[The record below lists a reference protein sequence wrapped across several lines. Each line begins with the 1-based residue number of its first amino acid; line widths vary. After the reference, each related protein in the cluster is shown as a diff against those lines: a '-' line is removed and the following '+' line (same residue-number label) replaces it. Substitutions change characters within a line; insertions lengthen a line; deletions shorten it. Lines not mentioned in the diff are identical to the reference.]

1 MKAAQVRAADA
12 TGAAGAVA
20 TESAGDGPGV
30 ADLLAAAVAG
40 IGGRERSGQVA
51 MAEAV
56 QRSILTGE
64 HLAVQAGTGTGKSL
78 AYLVPAAAHAVATGS
93 CVVVATATIALQ
105 RQLIDRD
112 LPRLAT
118 ALEPLLGRAPT
129 FAILKGRRN
138 YLCRFRLDGGAPE
151 EPGDTLFD
159 PAATSRV
166 GQQVRRL
173 HEWAA
178 ETETGDRDE
187 LVPGVEDRAW
197 RQVSVSARECV
208 GAQRCTHGH
217 HCFAEQAR
225 DEAGRV
231 DIVVTNHALLAIDAL
246 EDFPLLP
253 DHDVVVIDEAHD
265 LVSRVTSV
273 ASKELSGPG
282 AEAAAR
288 RSARLLSGEALD
300 RLKEAAEAVGRV
312 LAEVREGRIDVL
324 DEALAA
330 CLATVRGAAFACA
343 SEVRTSGKENADDA
357 ERLALGRIA
366 LAALDDIRETA
377 DRVLAAFGEDVAAR
391 PDVVWMDRPA
401 GDDSRRPPTLRVA
414 PLDVGALLAER
425 VFRRRT
431 VVLTSAT
438 LALGG
443 SFEPLARQ
451 WGLPPP
457 GTGAA
462 RQDSGRAG
470 AAGAGAAGAGVTE
483 DGVTEDG
490 VTEDGASGDSATR
503 ARATAARATGAR
515 ATAAMATGGRA
526 TRDGATGGRATRDG
540 AIGGGATRDSAIED
554 GATGGRA
561 TRDGGTGD
569 SRIGD
574 GATRDRATRDGAIGG
589 GATGDSAIEDG
600 ATGDRATGDGATGGR
615 ATRDGGTRDGNTGDG
630 GTGGLAWSGR
640 DVGSPFDHPRSGILY
655 VARHLPP
662 PGRDGL
668 PPSYLTEL
676 SELIA
681 AAGGRTLG
689 LFSSMRAARQAA
701 EQLREQIS
709 QPLLCQGD
717 DATAQLVKQFAED
730 DATCL
735 FGTLSLWQGVDVPGT
750 ALQLVVIDRIPFP
763 RPDDPLASARQRA
776 VAARGGNGFMTVA
789 AAHAALLLAQ
799 GAGRL
804 LRTMDDR
811 GMVAVL
817 DPRLATARYS
827 GFLRASLPP
836 FWATTDP
843 AVARAALRRL
853 SGSDG

>member
-1 MKAAQVRAADA
+1 MPKVDTERPGQGVPPAAVP
-12 TGAAGAVA
+12 V
-20 TESAGDGPGV
+20 DG
-30 ADLLAAAVAG
+30 LLAAAVDG
-40 IGGRERSGQVA
+40 IGGKERPGQVA
-51 MAEAV
+51 MALAV
-56 QRSILTGE
+56 QRSIRTGE

-138 YLCRFRLDGGAPE
+138 YLCRYRLDGGAPE

-178 ETETGDRDE
+178 GTETGDRDE
-187 LVPGVEDRAW
+187 LVPGVEERAW

-217 HCFAEQAR
+217 DCFAEQAR

-253 DHDVVVIDEAHD
+253 DHDVVVVDEAHD
-265 LVSRVTSV
+265 LVNRVTSV
-273 ASKELSGPG
+273 ASKELSGPA

-288 RSARLLSGEALD
+288 RSARLLSGDALD
-300 RLKEAAEAVGRV
+300 RLRETAEAVGRA

-324 DEALAA
+324 DESLAA
-330 CLATVRGAAFACA
+330 CLGSVRATAAACA
-343 SEVRTSGKENADDA
+343 AEVRASGKENADDA

-366 LAALDDIRETA
+366 LAALDDITETA
-377 DRVLAAFGEDVAAR
+377 DRVLGAFGDDIASR

-414 PLDVGALLAER
+414 PLEVGGLLAER

-457 GTGAA
+457 GAGEARENPSGGSEAGDGTAEDGTTG
-462 RQDSGRAG
+462 DGEHGDG
-470 AAGAGAAGAGVTE
+470 AAGGGEATNGAAAAGK
-483 DGVTEDG
+483 
-490 VTEDGASGDSATR
+490 
-503 ARATAARATGAR
+503 
-515 ATAAMATGGRA
+515 
-526 TRDGATGGRATRDG
+526 
-540 AIGGGATRDSAIED
+540 
-554 GATGGRA
+554 
-561 TRDGGTGD
+561 
-569 SRIGD
+569 
-574 GATRDRATRDGAIGG
+574 
-589 GATGDSAIEDG
+589 
-600 ATGDRATGDGATGGR
+600 
-615 ATRDGGTRDGNTGDG
+615 
-630 GTGGLAWSGR
+630 GGLAWSGR

-676 SELIA
+676 AELID

-701 EQLREQIS
+701 EELRDVIS

-717 DATAQLVKQFAED
+717 DATAQLVRQFTD
-730 DATCL
+730 DEAACL
-735 FGTLSLWQGVDVPGT
+735 FGTLSLWQGVDVPGS

-789 AAHAALLLAQ
+789 ATHAALLLAQ

-804 LRTMDDR
+804 LRTMEDR

-817 DPRLATARYS
+817 DPRLATARYA

-843 AVARAALRRL
+843 AVARGALRRL
-853 SGSDG
+853 AASHRG